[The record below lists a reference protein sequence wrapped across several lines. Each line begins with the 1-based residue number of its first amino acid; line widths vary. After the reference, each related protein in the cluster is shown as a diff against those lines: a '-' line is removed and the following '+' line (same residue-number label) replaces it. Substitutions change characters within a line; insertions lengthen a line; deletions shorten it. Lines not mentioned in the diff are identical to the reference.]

1 MRDNAQRIFCDIIYF
16 NFEEQNKV
24 HLFCDFQISVLWS
37 GVTRETKIITR
48 PNSRPNLERAEF
60 HCEAVSARN
69 LCLFSKQAKEKKN

>member
-37 GVTRETKIITR
+37 RVTRETKIIT
-48 PNSRPNLERAEF
+48 RPNLERAEF

-69 LCLFSKQAKEKKN
+69 LCLFSKQAKENKN